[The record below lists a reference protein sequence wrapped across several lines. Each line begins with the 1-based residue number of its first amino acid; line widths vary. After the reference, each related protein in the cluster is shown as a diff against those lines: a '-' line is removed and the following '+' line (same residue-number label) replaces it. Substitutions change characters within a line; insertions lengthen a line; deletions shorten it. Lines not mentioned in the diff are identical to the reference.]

1 MSPCEK
7 YQELISRMVDGELTA
22 REEADLADHI
32 ESCTACAAL
41 FRAFSAISGQIGE
54 DLEDAPLDLRE
65 NVMAEIRREEI
76 RKKNRIPT
84 IFRAIMSTAACAAI
98 VFGVYLGVTLTKEA
112 QLSTASYG
120 AAPTTEERMVLAA
133 EPAPAEA
140 LETEEAA
147 EEALPE
153 EEPAPIPMPD
163 AAQAEAVE
171 APAAPTLGAGAAAAA
186 DEPRE
191 AGADNA
197 AVFDAKEA
205 EEETP
210 VWDFSHWDLSL
221 FRELLG
227 GEEAG
232 LTREELEPSLIGC
245 AMVRSGSELAEFRLY
260 ELDGTLYYYDPV
272 RDAVFEAELS
282 PAEWVEFLG

>member
-41 FRAFSAISGQIGE
+41 FHAFSAISEQIGG
-54 DLEDAPLDLRE
+54 DLEEAPLDLRE

-84 IFRAIMSTAACAAI
+84 IFRAVMSTAACAAI
-98 VFGVYLGVTLTKEA
+98 VFGVYLGVTLTKKA
-112 QLSTASYG
+112 QISTAAYQDAP
-120 AAPTTEERMVLAA
+120 AAAEERMVLAA
-133 EPAPAEA
+133 ESAPEA

-153 EEPAPIPMPD
+153 EEPAPTPMPD
-163 AAQAEAVE
+163 AAPAEAAE
-171 APAAPTLGAGAAAAA
+171 EPAAPMLGAGAAAAA
-186 DEPRE
+186 DEPKE
-191 AGADNA
+191 ADADNVA
-197 AVFDAKEA
+197 AFDAKEA
-205 EEETP
+205 EETP

-260 ELDGTLYYYDPV
+260 ALDETLYYYDPV

-282 PAEWVEFLG
+282 LAQWTEFLG

>member
-32 ESCTACAAL
+32 ENCTACAAL
-41 FRAFSAISGQIGE
+41 FHAFSAISGQIGG
-54 DLEDAPLDLRE
+54 DLEEAPLDLRE

-84 IFRAIMSTAACAAI
+84 IFRAVMSTAACAAI
-98 VFGVYLGVTLTKEA
+98 VFGVYLGVTLTKKA
-112 QLSTASYG
+112 QISTAAYQDAP
-120 AAPTTEERMVLAA
+120 AAAEERMVLAA
-133 EPAPAEA
+133 ESAPEA

-153 EEPAPIPMPD
+153 EEPAPTPMPD
-163 AAQAEAVE
+163 VAPAEAAE
-171 APAAPTLGAGAAAAA
+171 EPAAPMLGAGAAAAA
-186 DEPRE
+186 DEPKE
-191 AGADNA
+191 ADADNVA
-197 AVFDAKEA
+197 AFDSKE

-260 ELDGTLYYYDPV
+260 ALDETLYYYDPV

-282 PAEWVEFLG
+282 PAEWAEFLG

>member
-41 FRAFSAISGQIGE
+41 FRAFSAISEQIGG

-84 IFRAIMSTAACAAI
+84 IFRAVMSTAACAAI
-98 VFGVYLGVTLTKEA
+98 VFGVYLGVTLTKKA
-112 QLSTASYG
+112 QISTAAYQDAP
-120 AAPTTEERMVLAA
+120 AAAEERMVLAA
-133 EPAPAEA
+133 ESAPEA

-153 EEPAPIPMPD
+153 EEPAPTPMPD
-163 AAQAEAVE
+163 AAPAEAAE
-171 APAAPTLGAGAAAAA
+171 EPAAPMLGAGAAAAA
-186 DEPRE
+186 DEPKE
-191 AGADNA
+191 ADADNVA
-197 AVFDAKEA
+197 AFDAK

-260 ELDGTLYYYDPV
+260 ALDETLYYYDPV

-282 PAEWVEFLG
+282 LAQWTEFLG

>member
-41 FRAFSAISGQIGE
+41 FRAFSAISEQIGG
-54 DLEDAPLDLRE
+54 DLEEAPLDLRE
-65 NVMAEIRREEI
+65 NVMAQIRREEI

-84 IFRAIMSTAACAAI
+84 IFRAVMSTAACAAI
-98 VFGVYLGVTLTKEA
+98 VFGVYLGVTLTKKA
-112 QLSTASYG
+112 QISTAAYQDAP
-120 AAPTTEERMVLAA
+120 AAAEERMVLAA
-133 EPAPAEA
+133 ESAPEA

-153 EEPAPIPMPD
+153 EEPAPTPMPD
-163 AAQAEAVE
+163 AAPAEAAE
-171 APAAPTLGAGAAAAA
+171 EPAAPMLGAGAAAAA
-186 DEPRE
+186 DEPKE
-191 AGADNA
+191 ADADNVA
-197 AVFDAKEA
+197 AFDSKE

-260 ELDGTLYYYDPV
+260 ELDGKLYYYDPV

>member
-41 FRAFSAISGQIGE
+41 FHAFSAISGQIGG
-54 DLEDAPLDLRE
+54 DLEEAPLDLRE

-84 IFRAIMSTAACAAI
+84 IFRAVMSTAACAAI
-98 VFGVYLGVTLTKEA
+98 VFGVYLGVTLTKKA
-112 QLSTASYG
+112 QISTAAYQDAP
-120 AAPTTEERMVLAA
+120 AAAEERMVLAA
-133 EPAPAEA
+133 ESAPEA

-153 EEPAPIPMPD
+153 EEPAPTPMPD
-163 AAQAEAVE
+163 AAPAEAAE
-171 APAAPTLGAGAAAAA
+171 EPAAPMLGAGAAAAA
-186 DEPRE
+186 DEPKE
-191 AGADNA
+191 ADADNVA
-197 AVFDAKEA
+197 AFDAKE

-232 LTREELEPSLIGC
+232 LTREALEPSLIGC

-260 ELDGTLYYYDPV
+260 ALDETLYYYDPV

-282 PAEWVEFLG
+282 LAQWTEFLG

>member
-41 FRAFSAISGQIGE
+41 FRAFSAISGQIGG
-54 DLEDAPLDLRE
+54 DLEEAPLDLRE

-84 IFRAIMSTAACAAI
+84 IFRAVMSTAACAAI
-98 VFGVYLGVTLTKEA
+98 VFGVYLGVTLTKKA
-112 QLSTASYG
+112 QISTAAYQDAP
-120 AAPTTEERMVLAA
+120 AAAEERMVLTA
-133 EPAPAEA
+133 ESAPEA

-153 EEPAPIPMPD
+153 EEPAPTPMPD
-163 AAQAEAVE
+163 AAPAEAAE
-171 APAAPTLGAGAAAAA
+171 EPAAPMLGAGAAAAA

-191 AGADNA
+191 ADADNA
-197 AVFDAKEA
+197 AAFNAKEA
-205 EEETP
+205 EETP

-260 ELDGTLYYYDPV
+260 ALDETLYYYDPV
-272 RDAVFEAELS
+272 RDAVFQAELS
-282 PAEWVEFLG
+282 PAQWTEFLG

>member
-41 FRAFSAISGQIGE
+41 FRAFSAISEQIGG

-84 IFRAIMSTAACAAI
+84 IFRAVMSTAACAAI
-98 VFGVYLGVTLTKEA
+98 VFGVYLGVTLTKKA
-112 QLSTASYG
+112 QISTAAYQDAP
-120 AAPTTEERMVLAA
+120 AAAEERMVLAA
-133 EPAPAEA
+133 ESAPEA

-153 EEPAPIPMPD
+153 EEPAPTPMPD
-163 AAQAEAVE
+163 AAPAEAAE
-171 APAAPTLGAGAAAAA
+171 EPAAPMLGAGAAAAA
-186 DEPRE
+186 DEPKE
-191 AGADNA
+191 ADADNVA
-197 AVFDAKEA
+197 AFDAKE

-260 ELDGTLYYYDPV
+260 ALDETLYYYDPV

-282 PAEWVEFLG
+282 LAQWTEFLG